1 MTASLLNFTL
11 TTMQMFWNSK
21 SILIKNFLIYHK
33 LRYWYWFTLLL
44 AVSSSFFMIQHCFFN
59 KHMFSIS
66 IGYLQ
71 ISERNKHYLVVL
83 WIWVCVAGIAFPL
96 NACILILKN
105 SNWWLIHLSNITQG
119 CLIKLYATILVWMFL
134 GALFQMGLRTW
145 DGHRKILWSPAVI
158 QTSGLNSWNY
168 LYVHSFNGFHEKF

>member
-1 MTASLLNFTL
+1 M
-11 TTMQMFWNSK
+11 
-21 SILIKNFLIYHK
+21 
-33 LRYWYWFTLLL
+33 
-44 AVSSSFFMIQHCFFN
+44 
-59 KHMFSIS
+59 
-66 IGYLQ
+66 
-71 ISERNKHYLVVL
+71 L

-134 GALFQMGLRTW
+134 GALFQMGLRTR

-158 QTSGLNSWNY
+158 QTSGLNTWNY
-168 LYVHSFNGFHEKF
+168 LYLQFQWFPWKILELVSTSWISRNGYSFHQFLLCLFPLQPPLSPMGSYYLFDQYLNCQKHEQFCKLQRKFSK